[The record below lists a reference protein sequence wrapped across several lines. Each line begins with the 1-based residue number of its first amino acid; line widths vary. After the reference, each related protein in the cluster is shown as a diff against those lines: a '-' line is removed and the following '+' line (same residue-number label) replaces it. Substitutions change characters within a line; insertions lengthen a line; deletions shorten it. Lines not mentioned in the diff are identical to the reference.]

1 MKLIRNTLFIL
12 ALASFFSS
20 NAFGGEESYTFKAAP
35 EFTLRSTKGKKV
47 SLSDYKGSVVLINF
61 WATWCAPC
69 IQELPSLQ
77 RIHDDLNKE
86 GFTVLAINVDEAR
99 HKSGIKPLIKK
110 MNLTFPILLDSTSS
124 VMSLY
129 NPQMN
134 IPFSVVVNK
143 KGNIYAYFNGYHKG
157 LENEIKKAIEE
168 MLDEK

>member
-86 GFTVLAINVDEAR
+86 GFTDKSNVTPTRIEDLVTSNLANLVLRFLPQSFAQTDAGGMHDYQNPR
-99 HKSGIKPLIKK
+99 
-110 MNLTFPILLDSTSS
+110 NLKYEGRYNLL
-124 VMSLY
+124 Y
-129 NPQMN
+129 
-134 IPFSVVVNK
+134 
-143 KGNIYAYFNGYHKG
+143 
-157 LENEIKKAIEE
+157 
-168 MLDEK
+168 